1 MFVWVSLIPAFL
13 FREPYLVTFYF
24 IDPADTLFT
33 PEFLLLSAI
42 VHHLKSL
49 YAPEPGRACLLM
61 APKIGS
67 AVGNDNYFA
76 LVLAMNLSEVNIES
90 MVFVV

>member
-1 MFVWVSLIPAFL
+1 M
-13 FREPYLVTFYF
+13 VTFYF

-49 YAPEPGRACLLM
+49 YAPERGRSLL
-61 APKIGS
+61 ANGPQIGS
-67 AVGNDNYFA
+67 TVGNDNYFA